1 MFFYAQIGFFFIG
14 CARDR
19 ESGLCVPLLFYLV
32 VFWVCH
38 LKEEACEGLASV
50 FLDCICDVFIISDV
64 FLFCAMIFVFTQL
77 CSFIIVL
84 LLLLLLFPISFFLA
98 IYTLYLVMIACL
110 TVHWSAV
117 FFVSIFLFIVS
128 NI

>member
-1 MFFYAQIGFFFIG
+1 MFFIG
-14 CARDR
+14 CASDHK
-19 ESGLCVPLLFYLV
+19 SGLCVPLLFYFV

-38 LKEEACEGLASV
+38 LKEEAFDGLELFFS
-50 FLDCICDVFIISDV
+50 FLDCICDVHHFRCFFVLRNDFCIYTIVFIYYCLVAAVVVPHLI
-64 FLFCAMIFVFTQL
+64 C
-77 CSFIIVL
+77 
-84 LLLLLLFPISFFLA
+84 FLA